1 MTITIDLTPED
12 EARLQQEAK
21 RRSVEPAEYVQ
32 SLVQTALQDR
42 ISAYGKFKGLV
53 PTVDEFL
60 EEKQREKA
68 REEARAKALG
78 G

>member
-1 MTITIDLTPED
+1 MTITIELTAED

-32 SLVQTALQDR
+32 SLVHTALQDR
-42 ISAYGKFKGLV
+42 IPALGMFKGLL
-53 PTVDEFL
+53 PTVDQFL

-68 REEARAKALG
+68 REEARIWR
-78 G
+78 